1 MKKRFSIVIAFLL
14 VGTAVQAQSFSPD
27 RPGIGN
33 SSFITPKN
41 VLGVEAGFQYTTTEL
56 TDQVDIGQVL
66 LRYGILEKL
75 ELRAL
80 INSYV
85 STTFDGPVES
95 ISGFQDMSVGM
106 KYNFIEGNGN
116 TNLSGLAEFSFPV
129 GSDEYTNDEIVP
141 SIVILADRSL
151 NYTWGISSNFGYN
164 FGPGNLDD
172 NWFYT
177 FTPSFLLPSTEN
189 IAGYFGYAGMYFG
202 NGFNRHWLEGGLTY
216 ALEGGAQLD
225 VNLGYETEGEVFFI
239 GVGFA
244 KGFRLRI

>member
-1 MKKRFSIVIAFLL
+1 MKKILSVIISSLFL
-14 VGTAVQAQSFSPD
+14 VTTIQAQDYSPD

-33 SSFITPKN
+33 GSFITPQN
-41 VLGVEAGFQYTTTEL
+41 VFGVEAGLQYTTTEF
-56 TDQVDIGQVL
+56 TDQIDIGQVL
-66 LRYGILEKL
+66 LRYGVAEKL

-95 ISGFQDMSVGM
+95 ISGFQDMSLGI

-116 TNLSGLAEFSFPV
+116 TSVSGLAEFSFPV
-129 GSDEYTNDEIVP
+129 GSDEYSNDEVVP
-141 SIVILADRSL
+141 SIVILADQSV
-151 NYTWGISSNFGYN
+151 NEIWGVSSNFGYN

-177 FTPSFLLPSTEN
+177 FTPSFLLPSNER

-202 NGFNRHWLEGGLTY
+202 NSFNRHWVEGGFTY
-216 ALEGGAQLD
+216 ALESGAQLD
-225 VNLGYETEGEVFFI
+225 VNLGYETEGEIFFI
-239 GVGFA
+239 GAGFA
-244 KGFRLRI
+244 KGF